1 MINKTSSRITA
12 EFNTDRGH
20 ADAFDI
26 RAVKLPERPNSKTP
40 DIMKVIDTAKTGSL
54 NENGMYTVTFNATD
68 GLEPESEY
76 RLVITPISGNKR
88 GEETAVEVEMPKMG
102 KSRIVEL
109 GEVTDVSV
117 LWKITKP
124 DGADGIEIDVYALA
138 GDSSTPVGVVNDEG
152 EGIYKTAN
160 LSPNSQYRI
169 VVRPYREGVGDELYY
184 GEESEDKFWTRPSDI
199 DCESVLVE
207 AESTKISITWM
218 PVPKMDLPR
227 NCSIKRKM
235 KSKLFTS
242 RLFLDTDM
250 SNSNSQYRN
259 HCLIKIS
266 YVASIF
272 FDHDEPLSAL
282 DIT

>member
-1 MINKTSSRITA
+1 MVPPKLRDSEILINKTSSRITA

-40 DIMKVIDTAKTGSL
+40 DIMKMIDTAKMGSV
-54 NENGMYTVTFNATD
+54 NENGMYQVTFNASD
-68 GLEPESEY
+68 GLEPESKY
-76 RLVITPISGNKR
+76 RLVVTPISGNKR

-109 GEVTDVSV
+109 GEVTDISV

-124 DGADGIEIDVYALA
+124 DGADGIAIDVYALA
-138 GDSSTPVGVVNDEG
+138 GDSTTPVGTVEDEG

-160 LSPNSQYRI
+160 LFPNSQYRI
-169 VVRPYREGVGDELYY
+169 VVKPYREGVGNERYF

-199 DCESVLVE
+199 ECETVLVE

-218 PVPKMDLPR
+218 PVPRMDLPR
-227 NCSIKRKM
+227 DGSIK
-235 KSKLFTS
+235 
-242 RLFLDTDM
+242 
-250 SNSNSQYRN
+250 
-259 HCLIKIS
+259 
-266 YVASIF
+266 
-272 FDHDEPLSAL
+272 
-282 DIT
+282 